1 MIDRPTPPT
10 LEALFQRIF
19 RVSLASLSYL
29 YILSMAGIAAVM
41 VYLMVHFRRS
51 ALDPFTR
58 NALLLLSGALVLSCL
73 FAFDRGEAF
82 LQLVHFL
89 PFFLLFS
96 LLPYL
101 MQGAERMERLAIDL
115 VLMTM
120 PLNVLAAVEA
130 ILKSNLIPRTLQRV
144 PIVRWVRSA
153 PHAGRA
159 MLMFNHPNSL
169 SVYLLIILGLGL
181 GVLLAHTVRR
191 QEHQTKER
199 PALRTILLYLG
210 TYLTLLGIFS
220 TGSRNGLVLATV
232 LVLLFSLL
240 NRSNRIV
247 VSAGVV
253 SLVGLVLGAV
263 WLGVGGR
270 SLSLSWI
277 NDARWRVWQI
287 AFDLIQE
294 RPWLGWGL
302 GNYKFL
308 YVDRLLAKYPECQAE
323 RLAKVVPVACA
334 DVTHPH
340 NFWLLLGSETGV
352 LIAIGFTLFIGYLC
366 FRGAKVLYRQQL
378 KPSDRAI
385 LTGYL
390 LAFGGCTLF
399 ALLDV
404 AYHDVRVNV
413 MSWFLLGGIYTLSQ
427 SVASAK
433 TNEAP
438 SLPKS
443 F

>member
-1 MIDRPTPPT
+1 MIDRPTPHAKV
-10 LEALFQRIF
+10 ALFQRIF
-19 RVSLASLSYL
+19 RVSFASLSYL
-29 YILSMAGIAAVM
+29 YVISMAGIAAVM
-41 VYLMVHFRRS
+41 VYLMVHFKRS
-51 ALDPFTR
+51 ALDPLTR
-58 NALLLLSGALVLSCL
+58 NALLFLSGALVLSCL

-115 VLMTM
+115 VIATI
-120 PLNVLAAVEA
+120 PLNFLAAIEA
-130 ILKSNLIPRTLQRV
+130 MLKSNLIPRTLQRV
-144 PIVRWVRSA
+144 PIVRWVRST

-169 SVYLLIILGLGL
+169 SVYLLMVLGLGL
-181 GVLLAHTVRR
+181 GVLFCQTIRHPGQPMRR
-191 QEHQTKER
+191 
-199 PALRTILLYLG
+199 PSLRTVLLYIG

-220 TGSRNGLVLATV
+220 TGSRNGLLLAIV

-247 VSAGVV
+247 LGSGLV
-253 SLVGLVLGAV
+253 SLAGLVFGAI

-270 SLSLSWI
+270 SISLSWV

-287 AFDLIQE
+287 ALDLIRE

-308 YVDRLLAKYPECQAE
+308 YVDRLLARYPECQAE
-323 RLAKVVPVACA
+323 RLAKVVPVECA
-334 DVTHPH
+334 NVTHAH
-340 NFWLLLGSETGV
+340 NFWLLLGAETGIF
-352 LIAIGFTLFIGYLC
+352 IAIGFTLFIGYLC
-366 FRGAKVLYRQQL
+366 FRGVKALYANQL
-378 KPSDRAI
+378 KPGDRAI
-385 LTGYL
+385 LVGYL
-390 LAFGGCTLF
+390 FAFGSCTLF
-399 ALLDV
+399 ALFDV
-404 AYHDVRVNV
+404 AYYDVRVNV
-413 MSWFLLGGIYTLSQ
+413 MTWILLGGIYTLSQ
-427 SVASAK
+427 SPISGATS
-433 TNEAP
+433 ESP